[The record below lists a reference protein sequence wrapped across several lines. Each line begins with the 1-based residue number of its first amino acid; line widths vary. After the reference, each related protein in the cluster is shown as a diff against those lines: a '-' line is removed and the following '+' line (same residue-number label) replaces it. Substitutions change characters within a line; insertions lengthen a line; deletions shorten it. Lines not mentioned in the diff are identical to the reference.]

1 MLVADSLS
9 VHKRSQAGRS
19 VSSWMPRRLPRLGLS
34 LIGSPVFCLGLTL
47 LGLAPLLFA

>member
-19 VSSWMPRRLPRLGLS
+19 VSSWMPRRLPRLGL
-34 LIGSPVFCLGLTL
+34 LISSPVFCLGLTL